1 MEIRIWS
8 LFGIWDFRGYSFCRT
23 GFSKPIRT
31 DRVDEMT
38 KQFAFKGASDMPTIS
53 ISFGNMDW
61 NKTGAW
67 RSQRPFY
74 EDKTPPCS
82 AACPL
87 GNDIVAFI
95 RKIAEGDLEGSW
107 NLIKEENP
115 FPGVCGRV
123 CFHPCEAKCNR
134 GKYDEPIAVHALER
148 FVADFASNLSE
159 RAEKV
164 PGARKGKIAI
174 VGSGPAG
181 WSCAYHLARLQ
192 YDVTVFESS
201 SLTGGMLRMGIPS
214 YRLPRG
220 VLDQEISR
228 IVALGVEIRTGNAFG
243 EDLSLDGLRDY
254 QAIFIA
260 TGAHRSRSLHI
271 PGEKGKS
278 VLSGIGL
285 LRKINLA
292 KNGKLGNKIA
302 IIGGGNTAVD
312 VARSVIRMGKKA
324 TILYR
329 RSKEEMPA
337 FEDEIAEA
345 MEEGVKMRYLVN
357 PIRIQQKG
365 SLKRLE
371 CLRMELGEK
380 DETGRRRP
388 VPIPDSNF
396 FIEADSAIIAAGEE
410 IEVSFL
416 PKGMER
422 KEGIVLTTRDGSTG
436 IKGIFAG
443 GDLTSNQR
451 TVAHAIGSG
460 KKAALA
466 IDCYLKGKDS
476 EEAIREILIGGGPS
490 LSIFRYLHPEERSRS
505 PHVVTFEELNTDYFE
520 PSGKQKESKSLA
532 KKRIKGFEE
541 VTSTLT
547 EGSALR
553 EAERCFSCGTC
564 NECENCYVF
573 CPDASVIKTGEMF
586 SRQVDYDFCK
596 GCGICLSECPRGA
609 ISFKEEAR

>member
-1 MEIRIWS
+1 
-8 LFGIWDFRGYSFCRT
+8 
-23 GFSKPIRT
+23 
-31 DRVDEMT
+31 MT
-38 KQFAFKGASDMPTIS
+38 EQIHFKGVSDMPMIS

-82 AACPL
+82 AACPA

-95 RKIAEGDLEGSW
+95 RKITEGDLEGSW
-107 NLIKEENP
+107 NVIKEENP
-115 FPGVCGRV
+115 FPGICGRV

-134 GKYDEPIAVHALER
+134 GKYDESIGIHALER
-148 FVADFASNLSE
+148 FVADHAPNLN
-159 RAEKV
+159 EKMQKV
-164 PGARKGKIAI
+164 TGVREGKIAI

-181 WSCAYHLARLQ
+181 LSCAYHLARLQ

-201 SLTGGMLRMGIPS
+201 SSTGGMLRMGIPS
-214 YRLPRG
+214 YRLPRD

-228 IVALGVEIRTGNAFG
+228 IVALGVEFRTGIALG
-243 EDLSLDGLRDY
+243 ENLSLDGLRDY

-260 TGAHRSRSLHI
+260 SGAHRSRSLHI
-271 PGEKGKS
+271 PGEKGKD
-278 VLSGIGL
+278 VLSGLGL
-285 LRKINLA
+285 LKKINLA
-292 KNGKLGNKIA
+292 KKGKLGNKIA
-302 IIGGGNTAVD
+302 IIGGGNTAID

-337 FEDEIAEA
+337 FEDEIVEA
-345 MEEGVKMRYLVN
+345 IEEGVKIRYLVN
-357 PIRIQQKG
+357 PVRIQQRD

-371 CLRMELGEK
+371 CLRMKLGET

-388 VPIPDSNF
+388 VPVPNSNF
-396 FIEADSAIIAAGEE
+396 FIEADSVIIAAGEE
-410 IEVSFL
+410 IEASFL
-416 PKGMER
+416 PKGVER
-422 KEGIVLTTRDGSTG
+422 KEGIILTRRDGSTG
-436 IKGIFAG
+436 VKGIFAG

-466 IDCYLKGKDS
+466 MDCYLRGKDS
-476 EEAIREILIGGGPS
+476 EETIQQILIGEGPS
-490 LSIFRYLHPEERSRS
+490 LSIFRYLHPEERKMN
-505 PHVVTFEELNTDYFE
+505 PHVVAFEELNMDYFE
-520 PSGKQKESKSLA
+520 PSKRQRQSKVLA
-532 KKRIKGFEE
+532 KKRIRGFEE
-541 VTSTLT
+541 VTSPLT
-547 EGSALR
+547 EDRAVK

-573 CPDASVIKTGEMF
+573 CPDISVVKTGEIF
-586 SRQVDYDFCK
+586 SHQVDYDFCK

-609 ISFKEEAR
+609 ISLREEAR

>member
-1 MEIRIWS
+1 MSNSIH
-8 LFGIWDFRGYSFCRT
+8 
-23 GFSKPIRT
+23 
-31 DRVDEMT
+31 
-38 KQFAFKGASDMPTIS
+38 FKGVSDMPMIS

-82 AACPL
+82 AACPV

-95 RKIAEGDLEGSW
+95 RKITEGDLEGSW
-107 NLIKEENP
+107 NVIKEENP
-115 FPGVCGRV
+115 FPGICGRV

-134 GKYDEPIAVHALER
+134 GKYDEPIAIHALER
-148 FVADFASNLSE
+148 FVADLASNLNE
-159 RAEKV
+159 KIEKV

-174 VGSGPAG
+174 IGSGPAG
-181 WSCAYHLARLQ
+181 LGCAYHLARLQ

-201 SLTGGMLRMGIPS
+201 SSTGGMLRMGIPS
-214 YRLPRG
+214 YRLPRD

-228 IVALGVEIRTGNAFG
+228 IVALGVEIRTGIALG
-243 EDLSLDGLRDY
+243 ENLSLDGLRDY
-254 QAIFIA
+254 QAVFIA
-260 TGAHRSRSLHI
+260 SGAHRSRSLHI
-271 PGEKGKS
+271 PGEKGKD
-278 VLSGIGL
+278 VLSGLGL
-285 LRKINLA
+285 LKKINLA
-292 KNGKLGNKIA
+292 KKGKLGNRIA
-302 IIGGGNTAVD
+302 IIGGGNTAID

-337 FEDEIAEA
+337 FEDEIVEA
-345 MEEGVKMRYLVN
+345 IEEGVKIRYLVN
-357 PIRIQQKG
+357 PMRIQQRD

-388 VPIPDSNF
+388 IPVPNSNF
-396 FIEADSAIIAAGEE
+396 FIEADSVIIAAGEE

-416 PKGMER
+416 PKGVER
-422 KEGIVLTTRDGSTG
+422 KEGIVLTRRDGSTG

-466 IDCYLKGKDS
+466 IDCYLRGKDS
-476 EEAIREILIGGGPS
+476 EEAIQQILIGEGPS
-490 LSIFRYLHPEERSRS
+490 LSIFRYLQPEERKMN
-505 PHVVTFEELNTDYFE
+505 PHVVAFEELNMDYFE
-520 PSGKQKESKSLA
+520 PSKRQKQSKGLA
-532 KKRIKGFEE
+532 KKRIRGFEE
-541 VTSTLT
+541 VTFTLT
-547 EGSALR
+547 EDRAAK

-586 SRQVDYDFCK
+586 SHQLDYDFCK

-609 ISFKEEAR
+609 ISFEEEAR